1 MYLATQL
8 FSARVASFVRLFLP
22 QFSAEAAAIEK
33 LDKLFDVLNS
43 SSAFDVKVERRGFG
57 ATPEAEAV
65 QRQGLDEG
73 AELIR
78 GAVKV
83 TSERSAAQPPPKRRR
98 TGPPRKLPFQQG
110 FLRNIQSVIGVLE
123 DARKYGLKYVLTSHL
138 NQDLVENLFSQIRAM
153 CGAES
158 NPTAVGAQM
167 RLRMLLIL
175 AQPLMAAS
183 SRSPAIPVRML
194 RTAQPDSTQYLTGR
208 ALNRC
213 APSASPTTPSPG
225 SSAAVVPPGSGA
237 AVVPPDSGAAVVP
250 PGSGAA
256 VVPPGSGAAVVPPGS
271 GAAVVPPGS
280 SAAAAN
286 PTTCPGTASTTTIPA
301 TRQAVSLTLDNTRDA
316 DEATEEE
323 EELLTATFSEAVGR
337 GPPPPIVLDEDE
349 LDDVELGSVGEELR
363 SQAEE
368 AFSFVAGYVASK
380 CRSVDATLSLPT
392 DSGDAGA
399 QRASVP
405 ATWIRA
411 LSRGSL
417 TVPSEKWLQDCR
429 ELEVAFCAA
438 MGKRYYPHSGVK
450 RHLLEQLKMKGVG
463 RADAVLKKFV
473 STRMWIRIR
482 LLNENRAAEVA
493 RRRALK
499 QLRQHAQ

>member
-1 MYLATQL
+1 MSFHPQARGQTSQRVYLATQL
-8 FSARVASFVRLFLP
+8 FSARVAAFVRLFLP
-22 QFSAEAAAIEK
+22 QFAAEAAAIEK
-33 LDKLFDVLNS
+33 MDKLFDVLNS

-65 QRQGLDEG
+65 QRQALAEG

-83 TSERSAAQPPPKRRR
+83 TPERSSAQPPLKRRR
-98 TGPPRKLPFQQG
+98 TGPPRKLPFQRG

-123 DARKYGLKYVLTSHL
+123 DVRKFGLKYVLTSHL

-153 CGAES
+153 CGAEN

-183 SRSPAIPVRML
+183 SRSPAIPVRMP
-194 RTAQPDSTQYLTGR
+194 RTAQSDSTQYLTGR
-208 ALNRC
+208 ALHRR
-213 APSASPTTPSPG
+213 APSG
-225 SSAAVVPPGSGA
+225 SSAAAVPPGSGA
-237 AVVPPDSGAAVVP
+237 AVVTPSSGAAVVTP
-250 PGSGAA
+250 SPGAAVVTPGSGAA
-256 VVPPGSGAAVVPPGS
+256 V
-271 GAAVVPPGS
+271 
-280 SAAAAN
+280 AN
-286 PTTCPGTASTTTIPA
+286 PATCPDTASTATIPA
-301 TRQAVSLTLDNTRDA
+301 TRQAVSLDNTKDLDEDA
-316 DEATEEE
+316 AEEE

-349 LDDVELGSVGEELR
+349 RDEVELGSVGEELR

-380 CRSVDATLSLPT
+380 CRSVDATLGLPT

-399 QRASVP
+399 QYASVP

-411 LSRGSL
+411 LSCGSL
-417 TVPSEKWLQDCR
+417 TVPSEQWLQDCR

-438 MGKRYYPHSGVK
+438 MGRRYYPHPGVK
-450 RHLLEQLKMKGVG
+450 RYLLEQLKMKGVG
-463 RADAVLKKFV
+463 RADSVLKKFV